1 MNDPEFAKAY
11 EEIQPEMNVIRAI
24 IDARISQ
31 NITQKELAER
41 TGIAQTEIGNMIK
54 FLHLFKNYYLGI
66 SFIGI
71 AAFVIQEIPYIVM
84 PLIKPASNPIMNM
97 SNEIK
102 WIGTVQGIFGIL
114 SMILLMLIVRD
125 DVKLI
130 PKETT
135 KEKIFL
141 FLMIL
146 IILINFIGWILY
158 YMGYQYGWLIIITQF
173 AVVPLYYL
181 FLGLWQRNY
190 LLAGTAVPFFVIH
203 TINGIMNFAVKR

>member
-1 MNDPEFAKAY
+1 
-11 EEIQPEMNVIRAI
+11 
-24 IDARISQ
+24 
-31 NITQKELAER
+31 
-41 TGIAQTEIGNMIK
+41 MIK

-146 IILINFIGWILY
+146 MILINFIGWILY

-173 AVVPLYYL
+173 AVVPEKLPVGRDGGSIFCDSYH
-181 FLGLWQRNY
+181 QRDY
-190 LLAGTAVPFFVIH
+190 EFC
-203 TINGIMNFAVKR
+203 R

>member
-1 MNDPEFAKAY
+1 
-11 EEIQPEMNVIRAI
+11 
-24 IDARISQ
+24 
-31 NITQKELAER
+31 
-41 TGIAQTEIGNMIK
+41 MIK
-54 FLHLFKNYYLGI
+54 FLHLFRNYYLGI

-84 PLIKPASNPIMNM
+84 PFIKPESNPIMSM
-97 SNEIK
+97 KNEIK
-102 WIGTVQGIFGIL
+102 WIETVQGIFGML

-146 IILINFIGWILY
+146 MILINCIGWILY
-158 YMGYQYGWLIIITQF
+158 YMGHQYGWLIIISQF

-181 FLGLWQRNY
+181 FFGLWKSNY
-190 LLAGTAVPFFVIH
+190 LLVGTAVPFFVIH
-203 TINGIMNFAVKR
+203 TINGIMNFAVKK

>member
-1 MNDPEFAKAY
+1 
-11 EEIQPEMNVIRAI
+11 
-24 IDARISQ
+24 
-31 NITQKELAER
+31 
-41 TGIAQTEIGNMIK
+41 MIK

-102 WIGTVQGIFGIL
+102 WIG
-114 SMILLMLIVRD
+114 

-130 PKETT
+130 PKKTT

-146 IILINFIGWILY
+146 MILINFIGWILY

-190 LLAGTAVPFFVIH
+190 LLAGTAVPFFLIH
-203 TINGIMNFAVKR
+203 TINGIMNFAAKR

>member
-1 MNDPEFAKAY
+1 
-11 EEIQPEMNVIRAI
+11 
-24 IDARISQ
+24 
-31 NITQKELAER
+31 
-41 TGIAQTEIGNMIK
+41 MIK
-54 FLHLFKNYYLGI
+54 VLHLFKNYYLGI

-102 WIGTVQGIFGIL
+102 WIGTVQGIFGTL

-130 PKETT
+130 PIETT
-135 KEKIFL
+135 KDKTFL
-141 FLMIL
+141 FLTIL
-146 IILINFIGWILY
+146 MILINFIGWTLY
-158 YMGYQYGWLIIITQF
+158 YMGHQYGWLIIISQF

-181 FLGLWQRNY
+181 FFGLWKSNY
-190 LLAGTAVPFFVIH
+190 LLVGTAVPFFVIH
-203 TINGIMNFAVKR
+203 TINGILNFAVKR

>member
-1 MNDPEFAKAY
+1 
-11 EEIQPEMNVIRAI
+11 
-24 IDARISQ
+24 
-31 NITQKELAER
+31 
-41 TGIAQTEIGNMIK
+41 MIK

-71 AAFVIQEIPYIVM
+71 AAFAIQEIPYIVM
-84 PLIKPASNPIMNM
+84 PFVKPSSNPIMKM

-102 WIGTVQGIFGIL
+102 WIGVAQGILGVL

-130 PKETT
+130 PRETARERT
-135 KEKIFL
+135 FF

-146 IILINFIGWILY
+146 MILINFIGWTLY
-158 YMGYQYGWLIIITQF
+158 YMGYQYGWLIIISQF

-181 FLGLWQRNY
+181 FFGLWKSNY
-190 LLAGTAVPFFVIH
+190 LLVGTAVLFFVIH
-203 TINGIMNFAVKR
+203 TINGIMNFAVKK